1 MKRTIGFTLIFI
13 ISCLLSV
20 LPAFAGDWQQTEED
34 EWQYIQDDGSK
45 ATGWLELDG
54 DYFYLD
60 SDGNRSEDR
69 WIKDKGSWYYLDG
82 DGVLATDQWVDNY
95 YVDAQGKMKK
105 KR

>member
-1 MKRTIGFTLIFI
+1 MKRTTGFTLIFI

-20 LPAFAGDWQQTEED
+20 FPAFAGDWQQTEED

-45 ATGWLELDG
+45 ATGWLKLDG
-54 DYFYLD
+54 NYFYFD
-60 SDGNRSEDR
+60 SDGIRNEDR
-69 WIKDKGSWYYLDG
+69 WIKDKGSWYYLDEE
-82 DGVLATDQWVDNY
+82 GVLATDQWVDNY